1 MDIKAL
7 LKTNRQRRHRRQ
19 TGTVVK
25 RGDGFWLRFYTD
37 NARGQRVKT
46 SERLCGLDASASTV
60 KQKRK
65 LRMAAINAQPLQDR
79 AAGASD
85 LTVGAFFTETYL
97 PWAKENLRW
106 STVRGYEQ
114 LWAQVLKVELET
126 RVLDSYRTVDGSRF
140 LTSLTSRLG
149 RNALAHAR
157 SLASGIFTHA
167 LNLGLIE
174 TNPWHDVKVL
184 AKVRAPRPKVAY
196 SVAETNAI
204 LKAIPRKDAKL
215 LFALCAV
222 LGMRPSEAAA
232 MRWENIEKTQLHVR
246 LAAPYGHAGETK
258 TEQSKRSLPLI
269 EPVKSL
275 VAAWRKECGGVT
287 EGWLF
292 TRPNGHPIDHTS
304 FVARNIA
311 PLAKV
316 ACARYCGLYSGRHGA
331 ATVLFELT
339 GDARAANQ
347 VLGNSLPV
355 VMKTYVKPSTE
366 AGEAGLKALERA
378 LRS

>member
-1 MDIKAL
+1 
-7 LKTNRQRRHRRQ
+7 
-19 TGTVVK
+19 
-25 RGDGFWLRFYTD
+25 
-37 NARGQRVKT
+37 
-46 SERLCGLDASASTV
+46 
-60 KQKRK
+60 
-65 LRMAAINAQPLQDR
+65 
-79 AAGASD
+79 
-85 LTVGAFFTETYL
+85 
-97 PWAKENLRW
+97 
-106 STVRGYEQ
+106 
-114 LWAQVLKVELET
+114 VLKVELET

-196 SVAETNAI
+196 TVAETNAI
-204 LKAIPRKDAKL
+204 LKAIPRTDAKL

-292 TRPNGHPIDHTS
+292 TRPNGQPIDHTS

-311 PLAKV
+311 PVAKV
-316 ACARYCGLYSGRHGA
+316 ACARWCGCYSGRHGA

-366 AGEAGLKALERA
+366 AGEAGLKALEKA
-378 LRS
+378 MKQ